1 MENTIRSQISK
12 ILLSLPESK
21 LKPVLEYLKLVEK
34 TSEKQIES
42 AEFVKQIFEE
52 DAELLKRL
60 AE

>member
-34 TSEKQIES
+34 TSEKQLES
-42 AEFVKQIFEE
+42 AEFVKLIFEE